1 MSTKQTR
8 PANVRGARS
17 ASQSRRNKAAFDAK
31 SAAKAQKQQ
40 ARQTKSSAKAAA
52 GTRNSRIGKN
62 TANESALAERLR
74 GMSLN
79 LQTVTFLALVVLA
92 IIALAPQAQTWYQQ
106 RQQIADLQTQVQQ
119 AKQDLANMKVER
131 KRWSDPVYI
140 RSQARDR
147 LYYVLP
153 GEVSYLVM
161 DANGLSSSDVSGTVG
176 AKLNAERSS
185 THISSS
191 ITRAKK
197 NWVNSLMQSVVR
209 AGIEEPAAT
218 SATTSV
224 GTN

>member
-17 ASQSRRNKAAFDAK
+17 ASQTRRNKAAFDAK

-40 ARQTKSSAKAAA
+40 ARAQKASASARA
-52 GTRNSRIGKN
+52 SRIGKN

-79 LQTVTFLALVVLA
+79 LQTVTFLALVVLG
-92 IIALAPQAQTWYQQ
+92 IVALAPQAQTWYQQ
-106 RQQIADLQTQVQQ
+106 RQQISDLQTQVQQ
-119 AKQDLANMKVER
+119 AKQDLASMKVER

-161 DANGLSSSDVSGTVG
+161 DSNGISTSDVSGTVG

-185 THISSS
+185 VHISSS

-209 AGIEEPAAT
+209 AGIEEPVR
-218 SATTSV
+218 SGATTSV

>member
-17 ASQSRRNKAAFDAK
+17 ASQARRTKAAFDAK

-40 ARQTKSSAKAAA
+40 AKLGRQQGRSSN
-52 GTRNSRIGKN
+52 RV
-62 TANESALAERLR
+62 ANESALAERLR

-79 LQTVTFLALVVLA
+79 LQTVTILALVVLA
-92 IIALAPQAQTWYQQ
+92 IVALAPQAQTWYQQ
-106 RQQIADLQTQVQQ
+106 RQQIADYQTQVQQ
-119 AKQDLANMKVER
+119 AKQDLAAMKVER

-140 RSQARDR
+140 RAQARDR

-161 DANGLSSSDVSGTVG
+161 DSNGISSSDVSGTVG
-176 AKLNAERSS
+176 AQLNASRSS
-185 THISSS
+185 SNISKS

-209 AGIEEPAAT
+209 AGIEEPASQ

-224 GTN
+224 GQ

>member
-17 ASQSRRNKAAFDAK
+17 ASQTRRNKAAFEAK

-40 ARQTKSSAKAAA
+40 ARAQKAAA
-52 GTRNSRIGKN
+52 SARASRIGKN
-62 TANESALAERLR
+62 TANDSALAERLR

-79 LQTVTFLALVVLA
+79 LQTVTFLALVVLG
-92 IIALAPQAQTWYQQ
+92 IVALAPQAQTWYQQ

-119 AKQDLANMKVER
+119 AKQDLASMKVER

-161 DANGLSSSDVSGTVG
+161 DSNGISTSDVSGTVG

-185 THISSS
+185 VHISSS

-209 AGIEEPAAT
+209 AGIEEPV
-218 SATTSV
+218 SSGATTSV
-224 GTN
+224 GTK